1 MSTTYSSSS
10 GSQESAVG
18 QRLARYRSMADMAR
32 REANR
37 ADGDARASYLFIA
50 EQWDRLAEM
59 AQDDGTGRSS
69 FG

>member
-1 MSTTYSSSS
+1 MA
-10 GSQESAVG
+10 ES
-18 QRLARYRSMADMAR
+18 AR

-37 ADGDARASYLFIA
+37 TAGEARDSYLFIA

-59 AQDDGTGRSS
+59 AQKRATPPSSS

>member
-1 MSTTYSSSS
+1 M
-10 GSQESAVG
+10 
-18 QRLARYRSMADMAR
+18 ARYRTMAEMAR

-59 AQDDGTGRSS
+59 AQDGGTGGSS